1 MILSILWDSAIQWSV
16 TSCKPLGTDPVKEL
30 QIGTSQIYS
39 KTFMIKPRAS
49 ENMPDKLLSY
59 RLSNIGYIYCNGEQE
74 DSNRKPD

>member
-1 MILSILWDSAIQWSV
+1 MILSILWDSAIQCRSV
-16 TSCKPLGTDPVKEL
+16 TDKEL

-39 KTFMIKPRAS
+39 KTFMLKTRAS

>member
-1 MILSILWDSAIQWSV
+1 MLQPHDLVNIVRFSDSVVGS
-16 TSCKPLGTDPVKEL
+16 DPVKEL

>member
-1 MILSILWDSAIQWSV
+1 MILSILWDSAIQCRSV
-16 TSCKPLGTDPVKEL
+16 TDPVKEL

-39 KTFMIKPRAS
+39 KTFMLKTRAS